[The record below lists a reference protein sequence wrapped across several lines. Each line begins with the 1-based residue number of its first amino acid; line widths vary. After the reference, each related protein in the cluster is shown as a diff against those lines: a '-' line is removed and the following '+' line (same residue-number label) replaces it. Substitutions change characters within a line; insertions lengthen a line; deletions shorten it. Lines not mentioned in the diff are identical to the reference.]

1 MIIIHM
7 KYTYNRQIAGTKVLW
22 RKPNHG
28 LNQIYSMNS
37 NKERLSI
44 LKASPCLLNKDFS
57 KWFLK
62 PLLEHSKSSNILL
75 YASSKY
81 SKTSITRPFLTPS
94 LLSWLQIS
102 HGTLEAF
109 PLFAEAPKG
118 VQIRTKGVRR
128 CADSF
133 PCFHGQHHSI
143 RDQTLLMSE

>member
-1 MIIIHM
+1 
-7 KYTYNRQIAGTKVLW
+7 
-22 RKPNHG
+22 
-28 LNQIYSMNS
+28 MNS